1 MALLTN
7 EEKKQRVRQR
17 VRVRMEE
24 GTYETFPE
32 TVRTDTYKSDEY
44 QRVAIYARVSTDD
57 VSQTTSFELQK
68 KYYEDF
74 VARHPKWELVEI
86 YADEGIS
93 GTSTKHRDAFNRMMA
108 DAKDG
113 KIDLIITKSVSRFA
127 RNVENFLTAVRT
139 LSEHKP
145 RIGVFFESENIYS
158 LKEDSQM
165 ALSFQATMAEEESRN
180 KSRSMETSLRMR
192 LDHGLPLTPCL
203 LGFRHDDDGKLVP
216 DPESFRIP
224 KLMFWMVLY
233 GYSTAQ
239 IAEKLTRLGKKTY
252 KGNTAWTAT
261 GVLST
266 LRNER
271 YCGDVFTRKTFTP
284 DVVSHRSV
292 KNRGERARTRYL
304 DEHEAI
310 VSREDFVAVQH
321 ILNNTRYRNRNL
333 LPELRVVPE
342 GLLKGFVVV
351 NTRWSGFREA
361 DYLRA
366 SAEVTGAG
374 AVAEVTGAGAVAEPA
389 VYEAEEG
396 DFDLRGFEI
405 APLDLL
411 EPRLSPCVKIQD
423 GTLRFSMECIR
434 RLGCESVELLLHPG
448 ERKLAVRRSVRE
460 NRNAV
465 VWSRQDN
472 GRLAA
477 KDVQCA
483 AFSETLFSIFDWNRH
498 YRYRLYGTHYH
509 DGAEDAFVFSA
520 RDASA
525 YICDADLEL
534 PEGTKAFTRSGKY
547 VGALPAAFA
556 GAIGKDFYAEQSALA
571 LSRMTKEEWQIRL
584 EGQLCASGKQFNVTS
599 YDEIRAFIQGELG
612 DLFWE
617 DDVDDV

>member
-32 TVRTDTYKSDEY
+32 TIRTDHYQSDKY

-74 VARHPKWELVEI
+74 VAQHPKWELVGI

-93 GTSTKHRDAFNRMMA
+93 GTSTKKRDAFNRMMA
-108 DAKDG
+108 DAKTG

-145 RIGVFFESENIYS
+145 RIGVFFESENIFS

-192 LDHGLPLTPCL
+192 LDHGLPLTPKL
-203 LGFRHDDDGKLVP
+203 LGFQHDEDGKLII
-216 DPESFRIP
+216 DPESYKIP
-224 KLMFWMVLY
+224 KLMFFMILY

-239 IAEKLTRLGKKTY
+239 IAEKLTQLGKKTY
-252 KGNTAWTAT
+252 KGNTTWTAT
-261 GVLST
+261 GVVSI

-292 KNRGERARTRYL
+292 KNRGERARTRYI
-304 DEHEAI
+304 DEHESI

-321 ILNNTRYRNRNL
+321 ILNNSKYRNKNL
-333 LPELRVVPE
+333 LPELRVIPE

-351 NTRWSGFREA
+351 NTRWSGFSVD
-361 DYLRA
+361 DYVKA
-366 SAEVTGAG
+366 SGDFDDGDSTMEM
-374 AVAEVTGAGAVAEPA
+374 PDS
-389 VYEAEEG
+389 YEAEEG

-405 APLDLL
+405 ASLDLFD
-411 EPRLSPCVKIQD
+411 P
-423 GTLRFSMECIR
+423 RFSPHMKMADGVMRFSQECVR
-434 RLGCESVELLLHPG
+434 RIKTDNYVEILIHPR
-448 ERKLAVRRSVRE
+448 ERKIAVRRATRE

-465 VWSRQDN
+465 MWSKMESGRQVP
-472 GRLAA
+472 
-477 KDVQCA
+477 KEIPCA
-483 AFSETLFSIFDWNRH
+483 AFSDTFFSLFGWNKS
-498 YRYRLYGTHYH
+498 YRYRMYGTQFH
-509 DGAEDAFVFSA
+509 DGTEDAFVFSA
-520 RDASA
+520 KDASA
-525 YICDADLEL
+525 FIHDDDIEL
-534 PEGTKAFTRSGKY
+534 PDGITAFARSGKY
-547 VGALPAAFA
+547 IGALPAEYSSAF
-556 GAIGKDFYAEQSALA
+556 GKDFYTEQSLTD
-571 LSRMTKEEWQIRL
+571 LSQMTKEEWQIRL
-584 EGQLCASGKQFNVTS
+584 EGQLCSTGRQFNITP
-599 YDEIRAFIQGELG
+599 YDEIKAFIQEELG
-612 DLFWE
+612 NLFWE
-617 DDVDDV
+617 DEENDR

>member
-24 GTYETFPE
+24 GTYETYPE
-32 TVRTDTYKSDEY
+32 TIRTDHYQSDKY

-74 VARHPKWELVEI
+74 VAQHPKWELVGI

-93 GTSTKHRDAFNRMMA
+93 GTSTKKRDAFNRMMA

-145 RIGVFFESENIYS
+145 RIGVFFESENIFS

-192 LDHGLPLTPCL
+192 LDHGLPLTPKL
-203 LGFRHDDDGKLVP
+203 LGFQHDEDGKLII
-216 DPESFRIP
+216 DPASYKIP
-224 KLMFWMVLY
+224 KLMFFMILY
-233 GYSTAQ
+233 GYSTSQ
-239 IAEKLTRLGKKTY
+239 IAEKLTQLGKKTY
-252 KGNTAWTAT
+252 KGNTTWTAT
-261 GVLST
+261 GVVSI

-292 KNRGERARTRYL
+292 KNRGERARTRYI
-304 DEHEAI
+304 DEHESI
-310 VSREDFVAVQH
+310 VSREDFIAVQH
-321 ILNNTRYRNRNL
+321 ILNNSKYRNKNL

-351 NTRWSGFREA
+351 NTRWSGFSMD
-361 DYLRA
+361 DYVKA
-366 SAEVTGAG
+366 SSDFDDG
-374 AVAEVTGAGAVAEPA
+374 EPA
-389 VYEAEEG
+389 IEMPDSYEAEEG

-405 APLDLL
+405 ASLDLFD
-411 EPRLSPCVKIQD
+411 P
-423 GTLRFSMECIR
+423 RFSPHMKMADGVMRFSQECIKR
-434 RLGCESVELLLHPG
+434 IKTDNYIEILIHPR
-448 ERKLAVRRSVRE
+448 ERKIAVRRATRD

-465 VWSRQDN
+465 MWAKLESGRQVP
-472 GRLAA
+472 REIP
-477 KDVQCA
+477 CA
-483 AFSETLFSIFDWNRH
+483 AFSDTFFSLFGWNKN
-498 YRYRLYGTHYH
+498 YRYRMYGTQFH
-509 DGAEDAFVFSA
+509 DGTEDAFVFSA

-525 YICDADLEL
+525 FIHDDDIEL
-534 PEGTKAFTRSGKY
+534 PDGITAFARSGKY
-547 VGALPAAFA
+547 IGALPAEYSNAF
-556 GAIGKDFYAEQSALA
+556 GKDFYTEQSLTD
-571 LSRMTKEEWQIRL
+571 LSQMTKEEWQIRL
-584 EGQLCASGKQFNVTS
+584 EGQLCSTGRQFHITP
-599 YDEIRAFIQGELG
+599 YDEIKAFIQEELG
-612 DLFWE
+612 NLFWE
-617 DDVDDV
+617 DEENGR

>member
-24 GTYETFPE
+24 GTYETYPE
-32 TVRTDTYKSDEY
+32 TIRTDHYQSDKY

-74 VARHPKWELVEI
+74 VAQHPKWELVGI

-93 GTSTKHRDAFNRMMA
+93 GTSTKKRDAFNRMMA

-145 RIGVFFESENIYS
+145 RIGVFFESENIFS

-192 LDHGLPLTPCL
+192 LDHGLPLTPKL
-203 LGFRHDDDGKLVP
+203 LGFQHDEDGKLII
-216 DPESFRIP
+216 DPASYKIP
-224 KLMFWMVLY
+224 KLMFFMILY
-233 GYSTAQ
+233 GYSTSQ
-239 IAEKLTRLGKKTY
+239 IAEKLTQLGKKTY
-252 KGNTAWTAT
+252 KGNTTWTAT
-261 GVLST
+261 GVVSI

-292 KNRGERARTRYL
+292 KNRGERSRTRYI
-304 DEHEAI
+304 DEHESI
-310 VSREDFVAVQH
+310 VSREDFIAVQH
-321 ILNNTRYRNRNL
+321 ILNNSKYRNKNL

-351 NTRWSGFREA
+351 NTRWSGFSMD
-361 DYLRA
+361 DYVKA
-366 SAEVTGAG
+366 SSDFDDG
-374 AVAEVTGAGAVAEPA
+374 EPA
-389 VYEAEEG
+389 IEMPDSYEAEEG

-405 APLDLL
+405 ASLDLFD
-411 EPRLSPCVKIQD
+411 P
-423 GTLRFSMECIR
+423 RFSPHMKMADGVMRFSQECIKR
-434 RLGCESVELLLHPG
+434 IKTDNYIEILIHPR
-448 ERKLAVRRSVRE
+448 ERKIAVRRAT
-460 NRNAV
+460 RNAV
-465 VWSRQDN
+465 MWAKLESGRQVP
-472 GRLAA
+472 REIP
-477 KDVQCA
+477 CA
-483 AFSETLFSIFDWNRH
+483 AFSDTFFSLFGWNKN
-498 YRYRLYGTHYH
+498 YRYRMYGTQFH
-509 DGAEDAFVFSA
+509 DGTEDAFVFSA

-525 YICDADLEL
+525 FIHDDDIEL
-534 PEGTKAFTRSGKY
+534 PDGITAFARSGKY
-547 VGALPAAFA
+547 IGALPAEYSNAF
-556 GAIGKDFYAEQSALA
+556 GKDFYTEQSLTD
-571 LSRMTKEEWQIRL
+571 LSQMTKEEWQIRL
-584 EGQLCASGKQFNVTS
+584 EGQLCSTGRQFHITP
-599 YDEIRAFIQGELG
+599 YDEIKAFIQEELG
-612 DLFWE
+612 NLFWE
-617 DDVDDV
+617 DEENDR

>member
-7 EEKKQRVRQR
+7 EEKKARVRQR
-17 VRVRMEE
+17 VRVQMEE

-32 TVRTDTYKSDEY
+32 TIRTDHYQADKY

-74 VARHPKWELVEI
+74 VAQHPKWQLVNI

-93 GTSTKHRDAFNRMMA
+93 GTSTKKRDAFNQMMA
-108 DAKDG
+108 DAKAG

-145 RIGVFFESENIYS
+145 RIGVFFESENIFS

-192 LDHGLPLTPCL
+192 LDHGLPLTPKL
-203 LGFRHDDDGKLVP
+203 LGFQHDEDGHLII
-216 DPESFRIP
+216 DPESWKIP
-224 KLMFWMVLY
+224 KLMFFMVLY

-239 IAEKLTRLGKKTY
+239 IAEKLTQLGKKTY
-252 KGNTAWTAT
+252 KGNTTWKAS
-261 GVLST
+261 GVYSI

-292 KNRGERARTRYL
+292 KNRGERSRTRYYN
-304 DEHEAI
+304 EHESI
-310 VSREDFVAVQH
+310 VSREDFRAVQQL
-321 ILNNTRYRNRNL
+321 LNNTRYRNKSL
-333 LPELRVVPE
+333 LPELRVIPE

-351 NTRWSGFREA
+351 NTRWSGFGPE

-366 SAEVTGAG
+366 SGDFDDGTSHMEI
-374 AVAEVTGAGAVAEPA
+374 PDS
-389 VYEAEEG
+389 YEAEEG

-405 APLDLL
+405 ASLDLFD
-411 EPRLSPCVKIQD
+411 PRWSPHVKIAD
-423 GTLRFSMECIR
+423 GVMRYSQECIK
-434 RLGCESVELLLHPG
+434 RLKNDNVEILIHPR
-448 ERKLAVRRSVRE
+448 EKKIAVRGSSRE

-465 VWSRQDN
+465 VWSKKEN
-472 GRLAA
+472 GKRVPRAIP
-477 KDVQCA
+477 CA
-483 AFSETLFSIFDWNRH
+483 AFSNTFFNLFGWNKN
-498 YRYRLYGTHYH
+498 YRYRIYGTHFH
-509 DGAEDAFVFSA
+509 DGSEDAFIFSA
-520 RDASA
+520 KEASA
-525 YICDADLEL
+525 FIHDEDIEL
-534 PEGTKAFTRSGKY
+534 PKGITAFARSGKY
-547 VGALPAAFA
+547 IGALPAEYSNAF
-556 GAIGKDFYAEQSALA
+556 GKDFYAEQSMTD
-571 LSRMTKEEWQIRL
+571 LSQMTKEEWQIRM
-584 EGQLCASGKQFNVTS
+584 EGQLCSKGRTFNITP
-599 YDEIRAFIQGELG
+599 YDEIKEFIQEELG
-612 DLFWE
+612 KLFWE
-617 DDVDDV
+617 DEPHDDECRKP

>member
-24 GTYETFPE
+24 GTYETYPE
-32 TVRTDTYKSDEY
+32 TIRTDHYQSDKY

-74 VARHPKWELVEI
+74 VAQHPKWELVGI

-93 GTSTKHRDAFNRMMA
+93 GTSTKKRDAFNRMMA

-145 RIGVFFESENIYS
+145 RIGVFFESENIFS

-192 LDHGLPLTPCL
+192 LDHGLPLTPKL
-203 LGFRHDDDGKLVP
+203 LGFQHDEDGKLII
-216 DPESFRIP
+216 DPASYKIP
-224 KLMFWMVLY
+224 KLMFFMILY
-233 GYSTAQ
+233 GYSTSQ
-239 IAEKLTRLGKKTY
+239 IAEKLTQLGKKTY
-252 KGNTAWTAT
+252 KGNTTWTAT
-261 GVLST
+261 GVVSI

-292 KNRGERARTRYL
+292 KNRGERSRTRYI
-304 DEHEAI
+304 DEHESI
-310 VSREDFVAVQH
+310 VSREDFIAVQH
-321 ILNNTRYRNRNL
+321 ILNNSKYRNKNL

-351 NTRWSGFREA
+351 NTRWSGFSMD
-361 DYLRA
+361 DYVKA
-366 SAEVTGAG
+366 SSDFDDG
-374 AVAEVTGAGAVAEPA
+374 EPA
-389 VYEAEEG
+389 IEMPDSYEAEEG

-405 APLDLL
+405 ASLDLFD
-411 EPRLSPCVKIQD
+411 P
-423 GTLRFSMECIR
+423 RFSPHMKMADGVMRFSQECIKR
-434 RLGCESVELLLHPG
+434 IKTDNYIEILIHPR
-448 ERKLAVRRSVRE
+448 ERKIAVRRATRD

-465 VWSRQDN
+465 MWAKLESGRQVP
-472 GRLAA
+472 REIP
-477 KDVQCA
+477 CA
-483 AFSETLFSIFDWNRH
+483 AFSDTFFSLFGWNKN
-498 YRYRLYGTHYH
+498 YRYRMYGTQFH
-509 DGAEDAFVFSA
+509 DGTEDAFVFSA

-525 YICDADLEL
+525 FIHDDDIEL
-534 PEGTKAFTRSGKY
+534 PDGITAFARSGKY
-547 VGALPAAFA
+547 IGALPAEYSNAF
-556 GAIGKDFYAEQSALA
+556 GKDFYTEQSLTD
-571 LSRMTKEEWQIRL
+571 LSQMTKEEWQIRL
-584 EGQLCASGKQFNVTS
+584 EGQLCSTGRQFHITP
-599 YDEIRAFIQGELG
+599 YDEIKAFIQEELG
-612 DLFWE
+612 NLFWE
-617 DDVDDV
+617 DEENDR

>member
-1 MALLTN
+1 MQMLTN

-17 VRVRMEE
+17 VRVQMEE

-32 TVRTDTYKSDEY
+32 TVHTDHYKADEY

-68 KYYEDF
+68 RYYEDF
-74 VARHPKWELVEI
+74 VSRHPKWELVEI

-93 GTSTKHRDAFNRMMA
+93 GTSTKHRDAFNRMME
-108 DAKDG
+108 DAKAG

-192 LDHGLPLTPCL
+192 LDHGLPLTPKL
-203 LGFRHDDDGKLVP
+203 LGYQHDEDGKLVV
-216 DPESFRIP
+216 DPETWRIP
-224 KLMFWMVLY
+224 KLMFFMVLF
-233 GYSTAQ
+233 GYSTSQ
-239 IAEKLTRLGKKTY
+239 IAEILTELGRKTY
-252 KGNTAWTAT
+252 RGNTTWSAS
-261 GVLST
+261 GVYSV

-292 KNRGERARTRYL
+292 KNRGERSRTRYF
-304 DEHEAI
+304 DEHESI

-333 LPELRVVPE
+333 LPELRVIPE

-351 NTRWSGFREA
+351 NTRWSGFSAE
-361 DYLRA
+361 DYIRA
-366 SAEVTGAG
+366 SGDFDNGSQVLET
-374 AVAEVTGAGAVAEPA
+374 PDS
-389 VYEAEEG
+389 YEAEEG
-396 DFDLRGFEI
+396 EFDLRGFEI
-405 APLDLL
+405 ASLDLFD
-411 EPRLSPCVKIQD
+411 PRFYPNLKISD
-423 GTLRFSMECIR
+423 GAMRFSHECIR
-434 RLGCESVELLLHPG
+434 RMEWHPYVEILIHPR
-448 ERKLAVRRSVRE
+448 ERKIAVRKSCRE

-465 VWSRQDN
+465 TWYRMEGKKKVTRDIP
-472 GRLAA
+472 
-477 KDVQCA
+477 CA
-483 AFSETLFSIFDWNRH
+483 AFSETFFSLFGWNRNYQ
-498 YRYRLYGTHYH
+498 YRMYGTQFR
-509 DGAEDAFVFSA
+509 DGKEDAFVFSA
-520 RDASA
+520 REASA
-525 YICDADLEL
+525 FIHDEDIEL
-534 PEGTKAFTRSGKY
+534 PEGITAFARRGKY
-547 VGALPAAFA
+547 IGALPAEYA
-556 GAIGKDFYAEQSALA
+556 GAFGRDFYTEQSLTD
-571 LSRMTKEEWQIRL
+571 LSRMTQEEWKIRM
-584 EGQLCASGKQFNVTS
+584 EGQLCSSGRKFNVTP
-599 YDEIRAFIQGELG
+599 YEEIRAFIQEELG

-617 DDVDDV
+617 EKEHE

>member
-24 GTYETFPE
+24 GTYETYPE
-32 TVRTDTYKSDEY
+32 TIRTDHYQSDKY

-74 VARHPKWELVEI
+74 VAQHPKWELVGI

-93 GTSTKHRDAFNRMMA
+93 GTSTKKRDAFNRMMA

-145 RIGVFFESENIYS
+145 RIGVFFESENIFS

-192 LDHGLPLTPCL
+192 LDHGLPLTPKL
-203 LGFRHDDDGKLVP
+203 LGFQHDEDGKLII
-216 DPESFRIP
+216 DPASYKIP
-224 KLMFWMVLY
+224 KLMFFMILY
-233 GYSTAQ
+233 GYSTSQ
-239 IAEKLTRLGKKTY
+239 IAEKLTQLGKKTY
-252 KGNTAWTAT
+252 KGNTTWTAT
-261 GVLST
+261 GVVSI

-292 KNRGERARTRYL
+292 KNRGERARTRYI
-304 DEHEAI
+304 DEHESI
-310 VSREDFVAVQH
+310 VSREDFIAVQH
-321 ILNNTRYRNRNL
+321 ILNNSKYRNKNL

-351 NTRWSGFREA
+351 NTRWSGFSMD
-361 DYLRA
+361 DYVKA
-366 SAEVTGAG
+366 SSDFDDG
-374 AVAEVTGAGAVAEPA
+374 EPA
-389 VYEAEEG
+389 IEMPDSYEAEEG

-405 APLDLL
+405 ASLDLFD
-411 EPRLSPCVKIQD
+411 P
-423 GTLRFSMECIR
+423 RFSPHMKMADGVMRFSQECIKR
-434 RLGCESVELLLHPG
+434 IKTDNYIEILIHPR
-448 ERKLAVRRSVRE
+448 ERKIAVRRATRD

-465 VWSRQDN
+465 MWAKLESGRQVP
-472 GRLAA
+472 REIP
-477 KDVQCA
+477 CA
-483 AFSETLFSIFDWNRH
+483 AFSDTFFSLFGWNKN
-498 YRYRLYGTHYH
+498 YRYRMYGTQFH
-509 DGAEDAFVFSA
+509 DGTEDAFVFSA

-525 YICDADLEL
+525 FIHDDDIEL
-534 PEGTKAFTRSGKY
+534 PDGITAFARSGKY
-547 VGALPAAFA
+547 IGALPAEYSNAF
-556 GAIGKDFYAEQSALA
+556 GKDFYTEQSLTD
-571 LSRMTKEEWQIRL
+571 LSQMTKEEWQIRL
-584 EGQLCASGKQFNVTS
+584 EGQLCSTGRQFHITP
-599 YDEIRAFIQGELG
+599 YDEIKAFIQEELG
-612 DLFWE
+612 NLFWE
-617 DDVDDV
+617 DEENDR

>member
-1 MALLTN
+1 MARLTN

-24 GTYETFPE
+24 GTYETYPE
-32 TVRTDTYKSDEY
+32 TIRTDHYQSDKY

-74 VARHPKWELVEI
+74 VAQHPKWELVGI

-93 GTSTKHRDAFNRMMA
+93 GTSTKKRDAFNRMMA

-145 RIGVFFESENIYS
+145 RIGVFFESENIFS

-192 LDHGLPLTPCL
+192 LDHGLPLTPKL
-203 LGFRHDDDGKLVP
+203 LGFQHDEDGKLII
-216 DPESFRIP
+216 DPASYKIP
-224 KLMFWMVLY
+224 KLMFFMILY
-233 GYSTAQ
+233 GYSTSQ
-239 IAEKLTRLGKKTY
+239 IAEKLTQLGKKTY
-252 KGNTAWTAT
+252 KGNTTWTAT
-261 GVLST
+261 GVVSI

-292 KNRGERARTRYL
+292 KNRGERARTRYI
-304 DEHEAI
+304 DEHESI
-310 VSREDFVAVQH
+310 VSREDFIAVQH
-321 ILNNTRYRNRNL
+321 ILNNSKYRNKNL

-351 NTRWSGFREA
+351 NTRWSGFSMD
-361 DYLRA
+361 DYVKA
-366 SAEVTGAG
+366 SSDFDDG
-374 AVAEVTGAGAVAEPA
+374 EPA
-389 VYEAEEG
+389 IEMPDSYEAEEG

-405 APLDLL
+405 ASLDLFD
-411 EPRLSPCVKIQD
+411 P
-423 GTLRFSMECIR
+423 RFSPHMKMADGVMRFSQECIKR
-434 RLGCESVELLLHPG
+434 IKTDNYIEILIHPR
-448 ERKLAVRRSVRE
+448 ERKIAVRRATRD

-465 VWSRQDN
+465 MWAKLEGGRQVP
-472 GRLAA
+472 REIP
-477 KDVQCA
+477 CA
-483 AFSETLFSIFDWNRH
+483 AFSDTFFSLFGWNKN
-498 YRYRLYGTHYH
+498 YRYRMYGTQFH
-509 DGAEDAFVFSA
+509 DGTEDAFVFSA

-525 YICDADLEL
+525 FIHDDDIEL
-534 PEGTKAFTRSGKY
+534 PDGITAFARSGKY
-547 VGALPAAFA
+547 IGALPAEYSNAF
-556 GAIGKDFYAEQSALA
+556 GKDFYTEQSLTD
-571 LSRMTKEEWQIRL
+571 LSQMTKEEWQIRL
-584 EGQLCASGKQFNVTS
+584 EGQLCSTGRQFHITP
-599 YDEIRAFIQGELG
+599 YDEIKAFIQEELG
-612 DLFWE
+612 NLFWE
-617 DDVDDV
+617 DEENDR

>member
-32 TVRTDTYKSDEY
+32 TIRTDHYQSDKY

-74 VARHPKWELVEI
+74 VAQHPKWELVGI

-93 GTSTKHRDAFNRMMA
+93 GTSTKKRDAFNRMMA
-108 DAKDG
+108 DAKAG

-145 RIGVFFESENIYS
+145 RIGVFFESENIFS

-192 LDHGLPLTPCL
+192 LDHGLPLTPKL
-203 LGFRHDDDGKLVP
+203 LGFQHDEDGKLII
-216 DPESFRIP
+216 DPESYKIP
-224 KLMFWMVLY
+224 KLMFFMILY

-239 IAEKLTRLGKKTY
+239 IAEKLTQLGKKTY
-252 KGNTAWTAT
+252 KGNTTWTAT
-261 GVLST
+261 GVVSI

-292 KNRGERARTRYL
+292 KNRGERARTRYI
-304 DEHEAI
+304 DEHESI

-321 ILNNTRYRNRNL
+321 ILNNSKYRNKNL
-333 LPELRVVPE
+333 LPELRVIPE

-351 NTRWSGFREA
+351 NTRWSGFSVD
-361 DYLRA
+361 DYVKA
-366 SAEVTGAG
+366 SGDFDDGDSTMEM
-374 AVAEVTGAGAVAEPA
+374 PDS
-389 VYEAEEG
+389 YEAEEG

-405 APLDLL
+405 ASLDLFD
-411 EPRLSPCVKIQD
+411 P
-423 GTLRFSMECIR
+423 RFSPHMKMADGVMRFSQECVR
-434 RLGCESVELLLHPG
+434 RIKTDNYVEILIHPR
-448 ERKLAVRRSVRE
+448 ERKIAVRRATRE

-465 VWSRQDN
+465 MWSKMESGRQVP
-472 GRLAA
+472 
-477 KDVQCA
+477 KEIPCA
-483 AFSETLFSIFDWNRH
+483 AFSDTFFSLFGWNKS
-498 YRYRLYGTHYH
+498 YRYRMYGTQFH
-509 DGAEDAFVFSA
+509 DGTEDAFVFSA
-520 RDASA
+520 KDASA
-525 YICDADLEL
+525 FIHDDDIEL
-534 PEGTKAFTRSGKY
+534 PDGITAFARSGKY
-547 VGALPAAFA
+547 IGPLPAEYSSAF
-556 GAIGKDFYAEQSALA
+556 GKDFYTEQSLTD
-571 LSRMTKEEWQIRL
+571 LSQMTKEEWQIRL
-584 EGQLCASGKQFNVTS
+584 EGQLCSTGRQFNITP
-599 YDEIRAFIQGELG
+599 YDEIKAFIQEELG
-612 DLFWE
+612 NLFWE
-617 DDVDDV
+617 DEKNDR

>member
-17 VRVRMEE
+17 IRIQMEE

-32 TVRTDTYKSDEY
+32 TVRTDHYQADKY

-74 VARHPKWELVEI
+74 VSRHPKWELVGI

-93 GTSTKHRDAFNRMMA
+93 GTSTKKRDAFNKMME
-108 DAKDG
+108 DAKAG

-145 RIGVFFESENIYS
+145 RIGVFFESENIFS

-192 LDHGLPLTPCL
+192 LDHGLPLTPKL
-203 LGFRHDDDGKLVP
+203 LGFQHDEDGKLII
-216 DPESFRIP
+216 DPESWKIP
-224 KLMFWMVLY
+224 KLMFFMILY

-239 IAEKLTRLGKKTY
+239 IAEKLTQLQKKTY
-252 KGNTAWTAT
+252 RGNTSWTAS
-261 GVLST
+261 GVYSI

-292 KNRGERARTRYL
+292 KNRGERTRTRYFN
-304 DEHEAI
+304 EHESI

-321 ILNNTRYRNRNL
+321 ILNNTRYRNKNL
-333 LPELRVVPE
+333 LPELRVIPE

-351 NTRWSGFREA
+351 NTRWSGFSAE
-361 DYLRA
+361 DYIRA
-366 SAEVTGAG
+366 SGDFDTGQKTVEV
-374 AVAEVTGAGAVAEPA
+374 PDS
-389 VYEAEEG
+389 YEAEEG

-405 APLDLL
+405 ASLDLFD
-411 EPRLSPCVKIQD
+411 P
-423 GTLRFSMECIR
+423 RFSPHMKIADGAMRFSQECIKR
-434 RLGCESVELLLHPG
+434 IKTDHYVEILIHPR
-448 ERKLAVRRSVRE
+448 EKKIAVRRADKE

-465 VWSRQDN
+465 DWSKTGSRSRGKCRAQHSAI
-472 GRLAA
+472 R
-477 KDVQCA
+477 
-483 AFSETLFSIFDWNRH
+483 FSPCSDGIRIT
-498 YRYRLYGTHYH
+498 GT
-509 DGAEDAFVFSA
+509 ACTEPSTTTARKTPLSSA
-520 RDASA
+520 RKTPVPLSMTRTLSCRKGLRPLPGPANISA
-525 YICDADLEL
+525 RCRRNIPVHSAK
-534 PEGTKAFTRSGKY
+534 TSIRS
-547 VGALPAAFA
+547 
-556 GAIGKDFYAEQSALA
+556 
-571 LSRMTKEEWQIRL
+571 SR
-584 EGQLCASGKQFNVTS
+584 
-599 YDEIRAFIQGELG
+599 
-612 DLFWE
+612 
-617 DDVDDV
+617 

>member
-32 TVRTDTYKSDEY
+32 TIRTDHYQSDKY

-74 VARHPKWELVEI
+74 VAQHPKWELVGI

-93 GTSTKHRDAFNRMMA
+93 GTSTKKRDAFNRMMA
-108 DAKDG
+108 DAKAG

-145 RIGVFFESENIYS
+145 RIGVFFESENIFS

-192 LDHGLPLTPCL
+192 LDHGLPLTPKL
-203 LGFRHDDDGKLVP
+203 LGFQHDEDGKLII
-216 DPESFRIP
+216 DPESYKIP
-224 KLMFWMVLY
+224 KLMFFMILY

-239 IAEKLTRLGKKTY
+239 IAEKLTQLGKKTY
-252 KGNTAWTAT
+252 KGNTTWTAT
-261 GVLST
+261 GVVSI

-292 KNRGERARTRYL
+292 KNRGERARTRYI
-304 DEHEAI
+304 DEHESI

-321 ILNNTRYRNRNL
+321 ILNNSKYRNKNL
-333 LPELRVVPE
+333 LPELRVIPE

-351 NTRWSGFREA
+351 NTRWSGFSVD
-361 DYLRA
+361 DYVKA
-366 SAEVTGAG
+366 SGDFDDGDSTMEM
-374 AVAEVTGAGAVAEPA
+374 PDS
-389 VYEAEEG
+389 YEAEEG

-405 APLDLL
+405 ASLDLFD
-411 EPRLSPCVKIQD
+411 P
-423 GTLRFSMECIR
+423 RFSPHMKMADGVMRFSQECVR
-434 RLGCESVELLLHPG
+434 RIKTDNYVEILIHPR
-448 ERKLAVRRSVRE
+448 ERKIAVRRATRE

-465 VWSRQDN
+465 MWSKMESGRQVP
-472 GRLAA
+472 
-477 KDVQCA
+477 KEIPCA
-483 AFSETLFSIFDWNRH
+483 AFSDTFFSLFGWNKS
-498 YRYRLYGTHYH
+498 YRYRMYGTQFH
-509 DGAEDAFVFSA
+509 DGTEDAFVFSA
-520 RDASA
+520 KDASA
-525 YICDADLEL
+525 FIHDDDIEL
-534 PEGTKAFTRSGKY
+534 PDGITAFARSGKY
-547 VGALPAAFA
+547 IGALPAEYSSAF
-556 GAIGKDFYAEQSALA
+556 GKDFYTEQSLTD
-571 LSRMTKEEWQIRL
+571 LSQMTKEEWQIRL
-584 EGQLCASGKQFNVTS
+584 EGQLCSTGRQFNITP
-599 YDEIRAFIQGELG
+599 YDEIKAFIQEELG
-612 DLFWE
+612 NLFWE
-617 DDVDDV
+617 DEENDR